1 MTSNRVVRGWGK
13 YLGDNAM
20 ATTIL
25 DYLMHRAN
33 LLELEGK
40 SYRLKGTASRLTG
53 VVKQT
58 ESKIDP

>member
-1 MTSNRVVRGWGK
+1 
-13 YLGDNAM
+13 M

-40 SYRLKGTASRLTG
+40 SYRLKGAASRLTG